1 MKFKTALICRGEGKV
16 FFHLKAEKGFSFTN
30 ARYSVKSDSCGH
42 IPVTA
47 YTYQSSSFAIH
58 EVVVTI
64 PQLYFKKVTLT
75 VQCGNEIASQ
85 SFTRSTII
93 AQSKLAYGLKA
104 AHANAVRNIATN
116 MPTQGIRIAPVS
128 FSEAKEKN
136 PVELIFKGTIT
147 VPEDSAIIHLYI
159 TDNTGNNKKAI
170 SCSLMQTFT
179 ENGIPLSAYSFTHRF
194 IENPESGCLV
204 VTCDNPSIQDAFFSL
219 DSANI
224 RESLEKYTTEGYLCA
239 KRGHY
244 DLFREAANARRRIS
258 AQNIS
263 IDYGTAPL
271 FSIVTPLYNTPLP
284 FLEEMLRSLTCQT
297 YNKWELILVNAS
309 PNNAELTARLSEL
322 ADPRITTITLEA
334 NLGIAENTNR
344 GIEQASGD
352 FVCFLD
358 HDDTLEPEALF
369 VYWQYLSSHPQTDA
383 LYCDEDLLDE
393 SGHYIDPN
401 FKPDFSLDLLRAH
414 NYVTHFLAIRKTI
427 ATRLKLNSCFD
438 GAQDYDLVLRLSEA
452 TSKIAHIPEVL
463 YHWRISDSSTAK
475 NSSSKTYAIEA
486 GRNALAAH
494 LDRCNIPAQISTTAI
509 PFFYHVAYKIK
520 GSPLVSIVIPNKDHV
535 KILEQCLNSIQEKS
549 TYRNFEII
557 VIENNSSESETFD
570 YYQTIQTQWNNVTV
584 VTWHDSFNYSKIN
597 NFGVQSSNGEYIVL
611 LNNDTEVINPHWIE
625 AMLGYCQQEHV
636 GAVGAKLLFPDNTI
650 QHAGIKIYECKTP
663 AESGGPVHIFQHLD
677 KDEPGY
683 MRRLVNPHNVNV
695 VTAACLMTRKSLYEQ
710 VGGLDEAF
718 AVAYNDV
725 DFCLTLRQL
734 NYRIVYN
741 PEVLLY
747 HHESISRGSDTSSSG
762 LANYARFLSEQGL
775 FRQKWSKILT
785 EKDSFHAFG

>member
-1 MKFKTALICRGEGKV
+1 MKFRTALICRGEGKI
-16 FFHLKAEKGFSFTN
+16 FFHLKADKGFSFAN
-30 ARYSVKSDSCGH
+30 ASYSAKSDSCEH
-42 IPVTA
+42 LPITA
-47 YTYQSSSFAIH
+47 YVYQSSSFTIS
-58 EVVVTI
+58 EVVVVI
-64 PQLYFKKVTLT
+64 PQLHFKKVALT
-75 VQCGNEIASQ
+75 VQCDNKIFTKT
-85 SFTRSTII
+85 FTRNTI
-93 AQSKLAYGLKA
+93 ALQSKIAYGLKT
-104 AHANAVRNIATN
+104 AHANAIRNAVTN
-116 MPTQGIRIAPVS
+116 MPIQGIKITPVS
-128 FSEAKEKN
+128 FSEVKEN
-136 PVELIFKGTIT
+136 SPGALIFKGTLT
-147 VPEDSAIIHLYI
+147 VPGNPTTTHLYSI
-159 TDNTGNNKKAI
+159 NSTGE
-170 SCSLMQTFT
+170 SREELLCSPGQTFT
-179 ENGIPLSAYSFTHRF
+179 KNGIMLNEYSFTYRF
-194 IENPESGCLV
+194 IESPELGCLV
-204 VTCDNPSIQDAFFSL
+204 ATCDNPSIQDAFFGL

-224 RESLEKYTTEGYLCA
+224 HESLEKYSTHGYVCA
-239 KRGHY
+239 KQGHY
-244 DLFREAANARRRIS
+244 DLFREEASARRRIC

-263 IDYGTAPL
+263 IDYNIAPL

-284 FLEEMLRSLTCQT
+284 FFEEMVQSLTSQT
-297 YNKWELILVNAS
+297 YKKWELILVNAS
-309 PNNAELTARLSEL
+309 PKNAKLTARLSDL
-322 ADPRITTITLEA
+322 SDSRIKIITLED

-358 HDDTLEPEALF
+358 HDDTLEPETLF
-369 VYWQYLSSHPQTDA
+369 TYWHYLSSHPQTDV
-383 LYCDEDLLDE
+383 LYCDEDLLSE

-401 FKPDFSLDLLRAH
+401 FKPDFSLDLLRVH
-414 NYVTHFLAIRKTI
+414 NYITHFLAIRKTL
-427 ATRLKLNSCFD
+427 TTNLKLNSRFD
-438 GAQDYDLVLRLSEA
+438 GAQDYDLILRLSEV

-463 YHWRISDSSTAK
+463 YHWRVSDSSTAK

-486 GRNALAAH
+486 GRDALAAH
-494 LDRCNIPAQISTTAI
+494 LDRCNLPAQINITNI
-509 PFFYHVAYKIK
+509 PFFYHTSYYIK
-520 GSPLVSIVIPNKDHV
+520 GNPLVSIVIPSKDHV

-584 VTWHDSFNYSKIN
+584 ITWHDSFNYSKIN

-683 MRRLVNPHNVNV
+683 MRRLVNPHNVNA

-775 FRQKWSKILT
+775 FRQKWSDILAK
-785 EKDSFHAFG
+785 KDSFHAFG